1 MDIKEILGNVN
12 SIDQKINALKKR
24 TVFVPLWSS
33 LIENYEPSNHKVLT
47 DTLSLKDKE
56 NGEKSAR
63 ISIGLEKLLANRI
76 NQFTFAIPVKRQ
88 YNIPSNDAQSAI
100 ITAIE
105 NIYNTAHI
113 DSMNYKRGIAYYAAC
128 EMFTIWYTV
137 KRENT
142 IYGFPCKY
150 KLKCKTY
157 SPMDGVHL
165 YPIIDELDDMVA
177 MSFEYD
183 KQVSETEVVTIFET
197 FTSDRHFIWKK
208 NNQGNTWEETTAQ
221 VMDDGT
227 IESGEE
233 IIINKIPGVYLWR
246 PAPVYAGLGNIRHE
260 LEYNLSRNS
269 NVIAYN
275 AAPIVKVKG
284 GIVGKEK
291 KGESNR
297 IWRVESDGDISYVSW
312 NQSQEAVNNQT
323 STLLK
328 LYWMLSQMPDIS
340 FDNMKGLGNI
350 GYDAR
355 QTLLTDARLKI
366 NEESGA
372 WKECFEREFNVIK
385 AFLKQ
390 MNNAWA
396 NELDNITCEHIITP
410 YVPQDENYDINIRMK
425 ANGGMPVESQLESI
439 VKLGQSKDPISTLK
453 EIRKDQAAS
462 AFAQQVAFN
471 IGEQTM

>member
-1 MDIKEILGNVN
+1 MDIKEILSSEK
-12 SIDQKINALKKR
+12 SIDQKINELKKR
-24 TVFVPLWSS
+24 TVLVPLWST
-33 LIENYEPSNHKVLT
+33 LLEKYEPANHKVLS

-63 ISIGLEKLLANRI
+63 IAIGLEKLLTNRI
-76 NQFTFAIPVKRQ
+76 NQFTFAIPVKRK
-88 YNIPSNDAQSAI
+88 YNTPSNDTQSAI

-105 NIYNTAHI
+105 NIYDAAHI
-113 DSMNYKRGIAYYAAC
+113 DTMNFKRGIAYYAAC

-137 KRENT
+137 KKDNS

-157 SPMDGVHL
+157 SSMDGVRL
-165 YPIIDELDDMVA
+165 YPIIDEYDDMIA

-183 KQVSETEVVTIFET
+183 KVVSDVKTITIFET
-197 FTSDRHFIWKK
+197 FTEDKHFVWKRD
-208 NNQGNTWEETTAQ
+208 NQGEVWEETTAQ

-233 IIINKIPGVYLWR
+233 IVINKIPGVYLWR
-246 PAPVYAGLGNIRHE
+246 PTPVYVGLGNIRHE

-291 KGESNR
+291 KGESSR
-297 IWRVESDGDISYVSW
+297 IWRVENDGDISYVSW

-323 STLLK
+323 NTLLK

-340 FDNMKGLGNI
+340 FDNMKSLGNI

-366 NEESGA
+366 NEEAGA
-372 WKECFEREFNVIK
+372 WKECFEREFSVIK

-396 NELDNITCEHIITP
+396 NEIDNITCEHIITP
-410 YVPQDENYDINIRMK
+410 YVPQDESNDISIRMK
-425 ANGGMPVESQLESI
+425 ANGGKPVESQLESI
-439 VKLGQSKDPISTLK
+439 VKLGQSKDPQATLDQIREQEAISAL
-453 EIRKDQAAS
+453 
-462 AFAQQVAFN
+462 AQQTAFN
-471 IGEQTM
+471 MGEQTM

>member
-1 MDIKEILGNVN
+1 MNVKEILDPNK
-12 SIDQKINALKKR
+12 SIDTKINELKKR
-24 TVFVPLWSS
+24 TVLVPLWST
-33 LIENYEPSNHKVLT
+33 LLETYEPTNHPVLT
-47 DTLSLKDKE
+47 DTLSLKDKD

-63 ISIGLEKLLANRI
+63 ISIGLEKLLVNRI
-76 NQFTFAIPVKRQ
+76 NQFTFAIPVKRK
-88 YNIPSNDAQSAI
+88 YNTPSNDTQSTI

-105 NIYNTAHI
+105 KIYDAAHI
-113 DSMNYKRGIAYYAAC
+113 DSMNFKRGVAYYAAC

-137 KRENT
+137 KRDNT

-157 SPMDGVHL
+157 SPMDGVRL
-165 YPIIDELDDMVA
+165 YPIIDEYDDMVA

-183 KQVSETEVVTIFET
+183 KVVSDIETITIFET
-197 FTSDRHFIWKK
+197 FTADRHYVWKK
-208 NNQGNTWEETTAQ
+208 DNQGNTWEESTAQ

-246 PAPVYAGLGNIRHE
+246 PRPVYFGLRNIRHE
-260 LEYNLSRNS
+260 LEYNVSRNS

-297 IWRVESDGDISYVSW
+297 IWRVENDGDISYVSW
-312 NQSQEAVNNQT
+312 NQSQDAVRNQT
-323 STLLK
+323 DTLLK

-355 QTLLTDARLKI
+355 QTMLTDARLKI
-366 NEESGA
+366 NEEAGA

-396 NELDNITCEHIITP
+396 NEIDNITCEHVITP
-410 YVPQDENYDINIRMK
+410 YVPQDESNDISIRMK

-439 VKLGQSKDPISTLK
+439 IKLGQSKDAKATL
-453 EIRKDQAAS
+453 EQIREQQAAS
-462 AFAQQVAFN
+462 ALAQQVAFN
-471 IGEQTM
+471 IGEQTI

>member
-1 MDIKEILGNVN
+1 MDITEILNASN
-12 SIDQKINALKKR
+12 SIDAKINELKKR
-24 TVFVPLWSS
+24 TVLVPLWSS
-33 LIENYEPSNHKVLT
+33 LLQSYEPAHHKVLT

-63 ISIGLEKLLANRI
+63 ISIGLEKLLANRV
-76 NQFTFAIPVKRQ
+76 NQFTFAIPVKRK
-88 YNIPSNDAQSAI
+88 YNSPVNETQSAI
-100 ITAIE
+100 ISAIE
-105 NIYNTAHI
+105 SIYNAAHI
-113 DSMNYKRGIAYYAAC
+113 DSINIKRGIAYYAAC

-137 KRENT
+137 KREN
-142 IYGFPCKY
+142 ILYGFPCKY

-157 SPMDGVHL
+157 SPMDGVRL
-165 YPIIDELDDMVA
+165 YPIIDEADDLIA

-183 KQVSETEVVTIFET
+183 KVASDTKTITVFET
-197 FTSDRHFIWKK
+197 FTKYRHFVWNKD
-208 NNQGNTWEETTAQ
+208 NQGETWEETTAQ

-246 PAPVYAGLGNIRHE
+246 PTPVYAGLGNIRHE

-291 KGESNR
+291 KGESSR
-297 IWRVESDGDISYVSW
+297 IWRVENDGDISYVSW

-366 NEESGA
+366 YEESGA
-372 WKECFEREFNVIK
+372 WKECFEREFSVIK

-390 MNNAWA
+390 MNGSWA
-396 NELDNITCEHIITP
+396 NEMDNITCEHIITP
-410 YVPQDENYDINIRMK
+410 YVPQDESNDIAIRMK

-439 VKLGQSKDPISTLK
+439 VRLGQSKDPKATL
-453 EIRKDQAAS
+453 EQIREQQAAT
-462 AFAQQVAFN
+462 AQAQQTAFN
-471 IGEQTM
+471 LGEQIL

>member
-88 YNIPSNDAQSAI
+88 YNTPSNDAQSAI

-328 LYWMLSQMPDIS
+328 LYWMLSQIPDIS

-410 YVPQDENYDINIRMK
+410 YVPKDENYDINIRMK

-439 VKLGQSKDPISTLK
+439 VKLGHSKDPISTLK

>member
-1 MDIKEILGNVN
+1 MDIKEILSTAN
-12 SIDQKINALKKR
+12 SIDQKINELKKR
-24 TVFVPLWSS
+24 TIVVPLWSS
-33 LIENYEPSNHKVLT
+33 LLETYEPANHAVLS

-63 ISIGLEKLLANRI
+63 IAIGLEKLLVNRI
-76 NQFTFAIPVKRQ
+76 NQFTFAISVKRE
-88 YNIPSNDAQSAI
+88 YNTPSNDTQSAI

-105 NIYNTAHI
+105 NIYDVAHI
-113 DSMNYKRGIAYYAAC
+113 DSMNFKRGEAYYAAC
-128 EMFTIWYTV
+128 EFFTIWYTV
-137 KRENT
+137 KRDSS
-142 IYGFPCKY
+142 IYGFPSKY

-165 YPIIDELDDMVA
+165 YPIIDEYDDMIA

-183 KQVSETEVVTIFET
+183 KVVSETKTITIFET
-197 FTSDRHFIWKK
+197 FTSDRHFVWKK
-208 NNQGNTWEETTAQ
+208 DNQGNAWEETTAQ

-246 PAPVYAGLGNIRHE
+246 PKPVYFGLRNIRHE

-291 KGESNR
+291 KGESSR
-297 IWRVESDGDISYVSW
+297 IWRVENDGDISYVSW

-355 QTLLTDARLKI
+355 QTMLTDARLKI

-396 NELDNITCEHIITP
+396 KEIDNITCKHIITP
-410 YVPQDENYDINIRMK
+410 YVPQDENNDINIRMK

-439 VKLGQSKDPISTLK
+439 VKLGQSKDPKATL
-453 EIRKDQAAS
+453 EQIREQQAAS
-462 AFAQQVAFN
+462 ALAQQVAFN
-471 IGEQTM
+471 MGEQTV

>member
-88 YNIPSNDAQSAI
+88 YNTPSNDAQSAI

-328 LYWMLSQMPDIS
+328 LYWMLSQIPDIS

-439 VKLGQSKDPISTLK
+439 VKLGRSKDPISTLK